1 MFWEYI
7 LFISAKSDESPE
19 IVEKTLLLFESASV
33 HKLNDNKPTKYI
45 FIADVKKIKSGVWT
59 LHYHSVF

>member
-45 FIADVKKIKSGVWT
+45 FIA
-59 LHYHSVF
+59 YC